1 MHVCAL
7 MLLDEYVRNTLVA
20 CYVAIKRMSLVP
32 CERAHHLPL
41 PEQRWGR
48 RECCVQR
55 FLGDRETDVSPDP
68 GSAVCPS
75 PAAWLQPA
83 PPSRTPPQRN
93 PALDFPHPEP
103 AATHTHTVFRDQKI
117 LPKACDC
124 GTSLQPNFL
133 SALARHDYF
142 IKPKNEQFHSFSLK
156 FSTGCILNNGSKI
169 YLQIWAPLGCAE
181 P

>member
-103 AATHTHTVFRDQKI
+103 AATHTHTQCLEINKSCQRRVIVVHHYNPIFSQFLRGMIILWNQKVN
-117 LPKACDC
+117 
-124 GTSLQPNFL
+124 NFI
-133 SALARHDYF
+133 H
-142 IKPKNEQFHSFSLK
+142 FH
-156 FSTGCILNNGSKI
+156 
-169 YLQIWAPLGCAE
+169 
-181 P
+181 